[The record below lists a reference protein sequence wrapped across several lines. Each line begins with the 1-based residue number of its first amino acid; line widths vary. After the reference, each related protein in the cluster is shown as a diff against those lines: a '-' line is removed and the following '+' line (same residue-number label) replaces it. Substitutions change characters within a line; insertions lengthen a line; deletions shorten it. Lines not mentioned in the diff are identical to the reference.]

1 MFFINE
7 TEVSNFVD
15 DTIIYS
21 CSLNYEGAHRK
32 LSNDTH
38 INLNWFQ
45 INSMVA
51 NSGKFQITFLRSSI
65 NNNNIRF
72 IVQDKHINRTNEGKL
87 LGITTDNK
95 LTFTKHLNNLR
106 NTASNCLRALARI
119 RKFVSQEQTK
129 RLSYPY
135 ITPIFKYYFLI

>member
-1 MFFINE
+1 
-7 TEVSNFVD
+7 
-15 DTIIYS
+15 
-21 CSLNYEGAHRK
+21 
-32 LSNDTH
+32 
-38 INLNWFQ
+38 
-45 INSMVA
+45 MVA

-106 NTASNCLRALARI
+106 NTASNRLRALARI